1 MAAAG
6 YGWAGNAGDRDRIR
20 ALGATRALPR
30 PAGRRGRR
38 VGWLR
43 IRAAGG
49 GAGRR
54 ASTAAGWM
62 ASMSWTALVNAA
74 VMGTGRAAQ
83 LPGAAIEAIS
93 LAAGDGQTR

>member
-6 YGWAGNAGDRDRIR
+6 YGWAGNACDRARIR
-20 ALGATRALPR
+20 PCGAVRAPLG

-43 IRAAGG
+43 IHAAGG

-62 ASMSWTALVNAA
+62 ANMSWTGLVNAA

-83 LPGAAIEAIS
+83 LPGAAAIEAIS
-93 LAAGDGQTR
+93 LYAGDD